1 MQNQF
6 LGFANQIIAQHTQTG
21 GPFDSAAMIFPEP
34 EEQTDGETVRNSY
47 VTNLYR
53 MQNLTQENYLYQNQ
67 LHFVT
72 QILEKQF
79 YQKVYP
85 TVEEQ
90 VEKLVRQELPE
101 TEERLI
107 RQMTKEV
114 HRLVQEGGTEQL
126 TLLKERLER
135 ENEVKRDVQKDTEK
149 VVEKEVREVQLKE
162 NIIKENTI
170 KENTIKEKQMVLLRK
185 IENIYQSSQYRS
197 HQTHQTHVTV
207 QTGPDMGKKDPA
219 RLERLLIRTE
229 RLVDASAGQLPASL
243 LYEREGKTAEQTK
256 EQIKEEIKEQTEGS
270 FVPRRE
276 SVRRT
281 MDGETGRSYP
291 VEHPELVRGS
301 YEPDRR
307 TESGMESP
315 AKRVFAV
322 RPQPEQLFT
331 QGLPMER
338 AGERMMQRTAAEL
351 VYEERAEA
359 GEAAL
364 DRETRKI
371 EGSDERQLE
380 AAVQSAVKQAER
392 EIRTEAGP
400 AERQPRTEVEKKA
413 ADQREAAEKAV
424 QRVQTE
430 AVEKAARQAQ
440 TEAIERAVRQTR
452 AEAENTEKVA
462 RQAQTEAIE
471 RAVRQTRAEAEN
483 TEKAVRQAQ
492 AEKVQTVVEQTLTE
506 MIQGEAGAAV
516 NPSRRA
522 VEALP
527 WSREPKITEQ
537 SGFEPASMIL
547 PEPETSPEASAPGE
561 LHVPAQT
568 SETGPQRAEAAHPER
583 ISAAQKQTGRYPASS
598 VEQLVRRAES
608 LKRFQSSGL
617 QSFQSLWQLPG
628 AELFY
633 SMTEASG
640 LQGQNPFDQQSRT
653 PAFQPVS
660 VPVGQAERAWFQP
673 IFLGAA
679 QDSFHQDSF
688 RQGSFHQDNFRQ
700 NSSAQDGFIPG
711 SSVQSS
717 PNQMEAVP
725 FRTAQTRFAQNS
737 SVQSLAQ
744 PRFAKTQAARLS
756 AMQFLQTLPM
766 RSPDFAL
773 DTASMVYPEEEQ
785 TPEQEETRRM
795 QEQIQNVTEELKT
808 VRRSVRTEET
818 VTIERQR
825 EVVRE
830 VLKKEPELL
839 AESTLQARLG
849 QQVHREVESRMEE
862 SIQQMADRVY
872 RKLEQKLRTERERRG
887 RI

>member
-162 NIIKENTI
+162 NIIKENII

-197 HQTHQTHVTV
+197 HQTHVTV

-219 RLERLLIRTE
+219 RLERLLTRTE
-229 RLVDASAGQLPASL
+229 RLVDASAGQLPVSL
-243 LYEREGKTAEQTK
+243 LYEGEGKTAEQTK

-276 SVRRT
+276 SARRT

-291 VEHPELVRGS
+291 VERPELVRGS
-301 YEPDRR
+301 YETDRR

-351 VYEERAEA
+351 VYEEKAEA

-371 EGSDERQLE
+371 EGTDERQLE
-380 AAVQSAVKQAER
+380 AAVQSAVKQAVR
-392 EIRTEAGP
+392 EVRTEAGP

-424 QRVQTE
+424 QREQTE
-430 AVEKAARQAQ
+430 AVEKAARQAH
-440 TEAIERAVRQTR
+440 TEAIE
-452 AEAENTEKVA
+452 K
-462 RQAQTEAIE
+462 
-471 RAVRQTRAEAEN
+471 AVRQTRAEAEN

-492 AEKVQTVVEQTLTE
+492 AEKVQTAVEQTLTE

-583 ISAAQKQTGRYPASS
+583 ISAVQKQTGRYPASS

-673 IFLGAA
+673 IFPGAA

>member
-162 NIIKENTI
+162 NIIKENII

-197 HQTHQTHVTV
+197 HQTHVTV

-219 RLERLLIRTE
+219 RLERLLTRTE
-229 RLVDASAGQLPASL
+229 RLVDASAGQLPVSL
-243 LYEREGKTAEQTK
+243 LYEGEGKTAEQTK

-276 SVRRT
+276 SARRT

-351 VYEERAEA
+351 VYEEKAEA

-380 AAVQSAVKQAER
+380 AAVQSAVKQAVR
-392 EIRTEAGP
+392 EVRTEAGP

-424 QRVQTE
+424 QREQTE
-430 AVEKAARQAQ
+430 AVEKAARQAH
-440 TEAIERAVRQTR
+440 TEAIE
-452 AEAENTEKVA
+452 K
-462 RQAQTEAIE
+462 
-471 RAVRQTRAEAEN
+471 AVRQTRAEAEN

-492 AEKVQTVVEQTLTE
+492 AEKVQTAVEQTLTE

-660 VPVGQAERAWFQP
+660 IPVGQAERAWFQP
-673 IFLGAA
+673 IFPGAA

-700 NSSAQDGFIPG
+700 NSSAQDGFIHG

>member
-170 KENTIKEKQMVLLRK
+170 KEKQMVLLRK

-197 HQTHQTHVTV
+197 HQTHQTHQTHVTV
-207 QTGPDMGKKDPA
+207 QMGPDMGKKDPA

-276 SVRRT
+276 SARRI

-452 AEAENTEKVA
+452 AEAENTEK
-462 RQAQTEAIE
+462 
-471 RAVRQTRAEAEN
+471 
-483 TEKAVRQAQ
+483 AVRQAQ
-492 AEKVQTVVEQTLTE
+492 AEKVQTAVEQTLTE

-583 ISAAQKQTGRYPASS
+583 ISAVQKQPGRYPASS

-628 AELFY
+628 AELLY
-633 SMTEASG
+633 SMTEASD
-640 LQGQNPFDQQSRT
+640 LQSQNPFGQQPRT

-673 IFLGAA
+673 IFPGTA

-717 PNQMEAVP
+717 PGQMEAVP

>member
-276 SVRRT
+276 SARRT

-440 TEAIERAVRQTR
+440 TE
-452 AEAENTEKVA
+452 
-462 RQAQTEAIE
+462 
-471 RAVRQTRAEAEN
+471 
-483 TEKAVRQAQ
+483 
-492 AEKVQTVVEQTLTE
+492 KVQTVVEQTLTE

-537 SGFEPASMIL
+537 SGFE
-547 PEPETSPEASAPGE
+547 
-561 LHVPAQT
+561 
-568 SETGPQRAEAAHPER
+568 
-583 ISAAQKQTGRYPASS
+583 PASS

-673 IFLGAA
+673 IFPGAA

>member
-162 NIIKENTI
+162 NIIKENIIKENTI

-219 RLERLLIRTE
+219 RLERLLTRTE
-229 RLVDASAGQLPASL
+229 RLVDASAGQLPVSL
-243 LYEREGKTAEQTK
+243 LYEGEGKTAEQTK

-276 SVRRT
+276 SARRT

-338 AGERMMQRTAAEL
+338 AGERMMQQTAAEL

-359 GEAAL
+359 GEAVL

-380 AAVQSAVKQAER
+380 AAVQSAVKQAVR
-392 EIRTEAGP
+392 EVRTEAGP

-424 QRVQTE
+424 QREQTE

-440 TEAIERAVRQTR
+440 AEAIERAVRQTR
-452 AEAENTEKVA
+452 AEAENTEKAA
-462 RQAQTEAIE
+462 RQAQAEAIE
-471 RAVRQTRAEAEN
+471 KAVRQTRAEAEN

-537 SGFEPASMIL
+537 SGFE
-547 PEPETSPEASAPGE
+547 
-561 LHVPAQT
+561 
-568 SETGPQRAEAAHPER
+568 
-583 ISAAQKQTGRYPASS
+583 PASS

-673 IFLGAA
+673 IFPGAA

>member
-197 HQTHQTHVTV
+197 HQTYQTHVTA
-207 QTGPDMGKKDPA
+207 QMGPDMGKKDPA
-219 RLERLLIRTE
+219 RLERLLTRTE

-276 SVRRT
+276 SARRT

-371 EGSDERQLE
+371 KGSDERQLE

-430 AVEKAARQAQ
+430 AVEKA
-440 TEAIERAVRQTR
+440 
-452 AEAENTEKVA
+452 A

-640 LQGQNPFDQQSRT
+640 LQAISDTSVSAGLSPCGAGGAGLVPTDFPRGSAGQLS
-653 PAFQPVS
+653 S
-660 VPVGQAERAWFQP
+660 GQ
-673 IFLGAA
+673 
-679 QDSFHQDSF
+679 
-688 RQGSFHQDNFRQ
+688 
-700 NSSAQDGFIPG
+700 
-711 SSVQSS
+711 
-717 PNQMEAVP
+717 
-725 FRTAQTRFAQNS
+725 
-737 SVQSLAQ
+737 
-744 PRFAKTQAARLS
+744 
-756 AMQFLQTLPM
+756 LP
-766 RSPDFAL
+766 S
-773 DTASMVYPEEEQ
+773 
-785 TPEQEETRRM
+785 
-795 QEQIQNVTEELKT
+795 
-808 VRRSVRTEET
+808 
-818 VTIERQR
+818 
-825 EVVRE
+825 
-830 VLKKEPELL
+830 
-839 AESTLQARLG
+839 G
-849 QQVHREVESRMEE
+849 QLPS
-862 SIQQMADRVY
+862 
-872 RKLEQKLRTERERRG
+872 G
-887 RI
+887 

>member
-197 HQTHQTHVTV
+197 HQTYQTHVTA
-207 QTGPDMGKKDPA
+207 QMGPDMGKKDPA
-219 RLERLLIRTE
+219 RLERLLTRTE
-229 RLVDASAGQLPASL
+229 RLVDASAGQLPVSL
-243 LYEREGKTAEQTK
+243 LYEGEGKTAEQTK
-256 EQIKEEIKEQTEGS
+256 KQIKEEIKEQTEGS

-276 SVRRT
+276 SARRT

-380 AAVQSAVKQAER
+380 AAVQSAVKQAVR
-392 EIRTEAGP
+392 EVRTEAGP

-424 QRVQTE
+424 QREQTE
-430 AVEKAARQAQ
+430 AVEKAARQAH
-440 TEAIERAVRQTR
+440 TEAIE
-452 AEAENTEKVA
+452 K
-462 RQAQTEAIE
+462 
-471 RAVRQTRAEAEN
+471 AVRQTRAEAEN
-483 TEKAVRQAQ
+483 TEKAARQAQ
-492 AEKVQTVVEQTLTE
+492 AEKVQTAVEQTLTE

-583 ISAAQKQTGRYPASS
+583 ISAVQKQTGRYPASS

-673 IFLGAA
+673 IFPGAA

-818 VTIERQR
+818 VTIEKQR

>member
-6 LGFANQIIAQHTQTG
+6 LGCANQIIAQHTQTG

-197 HQTHQTHVTV
+197 HQTYQTHVTA
-207 QTGPDMGKKDPA
+207 QMGPDMGKKDPA
-219 RLERLLIRTE
+219 RLERLLTRTE
-229 RLVDASAGQLPASL
+229 RLVDASAGQLPVSL
-243 LYEREGKTAEQTK
+243 LYEGEGKTAEQTK
-256 EQIKEEIKEQTEGS
+256 KQIKEEIKEQTEGS

-276 SVRRT
+276 SARRT

-380 AAVQSAVKQAER
+380 AAVQSAVKQAVR
-392 EIRTEAGP
+392 EVRTEAGP

-440 TEAIERAVRQTR
+440 A
-452 AEAENTEKVA
+452 
-462 RQAQTEAIE
+462 EAIE

-483 TEKAVRQAQ
+483 TEKAARQAQ
-492 AEKVQTVVEQTLTE
+492 AEKVQTAVEQTLTE

-527 WSREPKITEQ
+527 WSREPRIPEQ

-561 LHVPAQT
+561 LHDPVQT
-568 SETGPQRAEAAHPER
+568 SETGSQRTETAHPER
-583 ISAAQKQTGRYPASS
+583 ISAAQKQPGRYPASS

-608 LKRFQSSGL
+608 LKRFQS
-617 QSFQSLWQLPG
+617 LWQLPG

-633 SMTEASG
+633 SMTEASD
-640 LQGQNPFDQQSRT
+640 LQSQNPFGQQSRT

-673 IFLGAA
+673 IFPGAA

-688 RQGSFHQDNFRQ
+688 RQGSFHQDSFHQDNFRQ

-818 VTIERQR
+818 VTIEKQR